1 MAVLSGVK
9 GLLELA
15 KAARHA
21 HVAAHRTVAHVELVE
36 GLAQLCNLPLL
47 ERALL
52 RVGRLDGLV
61 RVRVRVRVGV
71 RVRARVRVRVR
82 ARVRAR
88 ARARVRVT

>member
-36 GLAQLCNLPLL
+36 GLGDAPPGGRSNTCVSDGSVPFAPW
-47 ERALL
+47 ETPAPAEGGGKKARRA
-52 RVGRLDGLV
+52 
-61 RVRVRVRVGV
+61 
-71 RVRARVRVRVR
+71 
-82 ARVRAR
+82 
-88 ARARVRVT
+88 